1 MLIFKFSHELFH
13 VFFVNFL
20 FDIWVTEKKKTS
32 YYFFQLLLQFHKWNI
47 CTDLLCELLY
57 EKNCVFK
64 KKLEFFWNKLWCGLF
79 GTCTGGD
86 YRITLLG
93 NQSHLLIYQKW
104 KLLVQWRIWRNKRT
118 HLTRGGG
125 FWLLPSWTQ
134 GDLPFTAP
142 LTLNPCLYWL

>member
-20 FDIWVTEKKKTS
+20 FDIWVTEKKKSS

-64 KKLEFFWNKLWCGLF
+64 KKLEFFWNKL
-79 GTCTGGD
+79 
-86 YRITLLG
+86 
-93 NQSHLLIYQKW
+93 
-104 KLLVQWRIWRNKRT
+104 
-118 HLTRGGG
+118 
-125 FWLLPSWTQ
+125 
-134 GDLPFTAP
+134 
-142 LTLNPCLYWL
+142 